1 MFQVPTDPT
10 VLTMPESALIFRADG
25 AQVAIVDA
33 QNRVHLRNV
42 TLGQNLGQTVQ
53 VTSGLSPGDKLVNNP
68 PAGLLEGQSVQ
79 PVTPATGYA
88 TATPKAQPEPPSPA
102 AAASRGWAGE
112 LAMKR
117 HAAALVAS
125 LGVGL
130 LAGCDLAPVYDPP
143 HFILPD
149 SYQGSGPFG
158 VAHPEEA
165 LSPRGDWWTLFGD
178 EQLNQLED
186 QLGRA
191 NPTLQAAADAYAQAR
206 SLAAEAQSAL
216 SPQVSAN
223 AGVSENKESVNR
235 LFRSP
240 NSTAPIREASNQFG
254 VAASWEPDFWH
265 ALRNSAHAQKRL
277 AQASAADLATARLS
291 LQAELANDY
300 IAVRGLDAQLEV
312 LRQSIASY
320 QAAVEV
326 ARLRTSGKIASGL
339 DLARALSQL
348 DSAQAQETETRL
360 QRDLMQHAV
369 AVLIGA
375 MPSTFSIAPIS
386 EFRLTP
392 PQLPAGVPS
401 ELLQRR
407 PDIAS
412 AERQMAAANAS
423 IGVSRA
429 AFYPNVTFNLTGGFQ
444 DSGFNL
450 LSLPNSLW
458 SVGAGAMLPLFDGG
472 LRRAQLRHSWAQ
484 YAQTRDDYRATVLAA
499 FQEVEDGLSQT
510 QRLATEDTQEHEA
523 SDQAVQALSI
533 STMLYKDGLDNYL
546 SVAVAQVQALATQL
560 TEVQIRIRQI
570 QAAVSL
576 IRALGG
582 GWTVQALP
590 DEKQTLAVR
599 TARLR
604 RVRKEMTLFAIS
616 AATVTAAIIDSTA

>member
-1 MFQVPTDPT
+1 
-10 VLTMPESALIFRADG
+10 
-25 AQVAIVDA
+25 
-33 QNRVHLRNV
+33 
-42 TLGQNLGQTVQ
+42 
-53 VTSGLSPGDKLVNNP
+53 
-68 PAGLLEGQSVQ
+68 
-79 PVTPATGYA
+79 
-88 TATPKAQPEPPSPA
+88 
-102 AAASRGWAGE
+102 
-112 LAMKR
+112 MKR
-117 HAAALVAS
+117 HATALVAS
-125 LGVGL
+125 LGLGL
-130 LAGCDLAPVYDPP
+130 LSGCDLAPVYEPP
-143 HFILPD
+143 QFILPP
-149 SYQGSGPFG
+149 SYQGSGPFR
-158 VAHPEEA
+158 VANPDEA

-186 QLGRA
+186 QLGHA

-206 SLAAEAQSAL
+206 SLAGEAQSAL
-216 SPQVSAN
+216 SPQVSAS
-223 AGVSENKESVNR
+223 AGLSENKTSVNR
-235 LFRSP
+235 LFR
-240 NSTAPIREASNQFG
+240 APTSSAPVREASNQIG
-254 VAASWEPDFWH
+254 AAASWEPDFWH
-265 ALRNSAHAQKRL
+265 ALRNSAHAQRRL

-300 IAVRGLDAQLEV
+300 VAVRGLDAQLEV

-326 ARLRTSGKIASGL
+326 ARLRTQGEIASGL
-339 DLARALSQL
+339 DLARALGQL

-369 AVLIGA
+369 AVLVGA
-375 MPSTFSIAPIS
+375 MPSTFSIAPMT
-386 EFRLTP
+386 EFGLTA
-392 PQLPAGVPS
+392 PQLPAGLPS

-458 SVGAGAMLPLFDGG
+458 SVGAGAVMPLFDGG

-484 YAQTRDDYRATVLAA
+484 YAQTRDNYRATVLAA
-499 FQEVEDGLSQT
+499 FQEVEDGLAQT

-523 SDQAVQALSI
+523 SDQTAQALSI

-560 TEVQIRIRQI
+560 TDVQIRIRQI
-570 QAAVSL
+570 QAAVLL

-582 GWTVQALP
+582 GWTVQVLP
-590 DEKQTLAVR
+590 NEKQTLQFSESDYGA
-599 TARLR
+599 
-604 RVRKEMTLFAIS
+604 S
-616 AATVTAAIIDSTA
+616 AKK